1 MKYLLIILAIFFTQV
16 SFSQQSYSVNGEN
29 LSLYAEAEGNLT
41 LLWNSFDGNYRY
53 FIKKDNE
60 IVELK
65 NTKVNGVYQEEY
77 KDVLKNYT
85 NADTSKVKL
94 TKADLVKAVD
104 AYNMQNDASYVSK
117 TTSVQLKTRLGGFV
131 GITNYP
137 YFVNP
142 DNTALPQ
149 FGAELEIIDDVKLK
163 RHSLALLLR
172 HILGNNNYDFS
183 STQVSLNYRFKFVK
197 TETFDIFVNTK
208 IADFV
213 HVSQDLSFTDNNG
226 EVTNISASGSEFQ
239 APFGIGVGADIALGN
254 GFLTILYQDI
264 FALNLN
270 DNGEFS
276 IDFVLGYKWNL

>member
-1 MKYLLIILAIFFTQV
+1 MKYLLIVLSIFLTQI
-16 SFSQQSYSVNGEN
+16 SFSQQSYYVNGEN
-29 LSLYAEAEGNLT
+29 LTLYPEAEGNLT

-53 FIKKDNE
+53 FIKKGDE

-65 NTKVNGVYQEEY
+65 NTKVNGDYQEEY
-77 KDVLKNYT
+77 KDVLRNYIGS
-85 NADTSKVKL
+85 DVSKVKL

-104 AYNMQNDASYVSK
+104 AYNVQNDASYTST
-117 TTSVQLKTRLGGFV
+117 TTSVQLKTRLGGFA

-142 DNTALPQ
+142 DNKSLPQ
-149 FGAELEIIDDVKLK
+149 FGVELEIIDDVKLK
-163 RHSLALLLR
+163 RYSMALLLR

-183 STQVSLNYRFKFVK
+183 STQLSLNYRFKFVK
-197 TETFDIFVNTK
+197 TETFDIYVNTK
-208 IADFV
+208 FADFV

-239 APFGIGVGADIALGN
+239 APFGIGIGTDIALGN
-254 GFLTILYQDI
+254 GYLTFLYQDI

-276 IDFVLGYKWNL
+276 IDLVVGYKWNL